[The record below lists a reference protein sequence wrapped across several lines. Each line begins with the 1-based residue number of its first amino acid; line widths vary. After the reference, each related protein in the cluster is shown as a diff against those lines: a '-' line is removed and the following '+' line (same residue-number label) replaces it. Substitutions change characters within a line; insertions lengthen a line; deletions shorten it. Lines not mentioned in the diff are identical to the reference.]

1 MLGRLLIYMIDQK
14 ANISELK
21 NQITID
27 QAWFYK
33 IVPSKIEGGLL
44 FFLIDKNKITSDL
57 KSELEIVLGKKIDL
71 IPTEQLE
78 VEALLANHYPKSSF
92 ESNLNSASNET
103 YRLNVNDSGFLE
115 TLVKEAKSLNSSDI
129 HIETYGEKCR
139 IRFRVDGVLIDRHK
153 LNKAEYP
160 TLINKIKIAAHC
172 DIAEKRMP
180 QDGRIRFKFNNSNLD
195 IRVSILPTLYGEKIV
210 LRLLGSDAS
219 HIQIEKLGFT
229 SDEIERYQLAIK
241 KPNGIILISGPTG
254 SGKTTTLYATL
265 KQLNKPTN
273 NIVTIEDPIEYTLD
287 GVNQVQLKEE
297 IGLTYTEA
305 LRTFLRQDPD
315 IIMLGE
321 IRDAQTAQMAIRA
334 ALTGHLVL
342 STIHTNSAWGTVSR
356 LADMGI
362 PPYLLASTL
371 NLSVAQRLIRTLCPH
386 CKKQNILDQKELPIN
401 YRSLSIASHYVAN
414 GCQNCYYTGFK
425 GRKAIY
431 EVINITKELTEEIK
445 NSSTSIDDYL
455 KRNKIDKLSENALK
469 LFVEGETT
477 LEEIY
482 PYLINEN

>member
-1 MLGRLLIYMIDQK
+1 MELTKLNND
-14 ANISELK
+14 LK
-21 NQITID
+21 NLITID
-27 QAWFYK
+27 QAWYYG
-33 IVPSKIEGGLL
+33 IVPHKQEANSLHI
-44 FFLIDKNKITSDL
+44 LISEQKNTAEL
-57 KSELEIVLGKKIDL
+57 KSELEIIFGKKIIL
-71 IPTEQLE
+71 QNESAGFVEQL
-78 VEALLANHYPKSSF
+78 LLSNYPKANQD
-92 ESNLNSASNET
+92 ERLNTSVNET
-103 YRLNVNDSGFLE
+103 YRLNVNDNNFLE
-115 TLVKEAKSLNSSDI
+115 TLVKEAKDLRSSDI
-129 HIETYGEKCR
+129 HIETYSEKCR

-160 TLINKIKIAAHC
+160 TLINKIKIAASC

-219 HIQIEKLGFT
+219 HINIESLGFNK
-229 SDEIERYQLAIK
+229 DEIARYELAVK

-265 KQLNKPTN
+265 KVINKPTN
-273 NIVTIEDPIEYTLD
+273 NILTIEDPIEYTLD
-287 GVNQVQLKEE
+287 GVNQVQLKED

-342 STIHTNSAWGTVSR
+342 STIHTNSAWGTISR
-356 LADMGI
+356 LVDMGI
-362 PPYLLASTL
+362 APYLLASVL
-371 NLSVAQRLIRTLCPH
+371 NLSVAQRLIRLLCPH
-386 CKKQNILDQKELPIN
+386 CKKQEALNKKELPDNFKTIN
-401 YRSLSIASHYVAN
+401 TDTHYLAK
-414 GCQNCYYTGFK
+414 GCQQCYYTGYK

-431 EVINITKELTEEIK
+431 EVINITNELSEQIK
-445 NSSTSIDDYL
+445 LNITSIDPYL
-455 KRNKIDKLSENALK
+455 KSNKIDKLSENAIK
-469 LFVEGETT
+469 LFIAGDTS

-482 PYLINEN
+482 PYLINEI

>member
-1 MLGRLLIYMIDQK
+1 MEEIQ
-14 ANISELK
+14 ISADLK

-27 QAWFYK
+27 QAWYYK
-33 IVPSKIEGGLL
+33 IVPSGIQNGVLS
-44 FFLIDKNKITSDL
+44 FFCDGDRINSDL
-57 KSELEIVLGKKIDL
+57 KSELEIMLGKSIDL
-71 IPTEQLE
+71 VSEKAEKVEQL
-78 VEALLANHYPKSSF
+78 LLSFYPRSNANF
-92 ESNLNSASNET
+92 NLDSASNET
-103 YRLNVNDSGFLE
+103 YRLNVNDYSFIE

-153 LNKAEYP
+153 LNRSEYP
-160 TLINKIKIAAHC
+160 GIINKIKVKAQC
-172 DIAEKRMP
+172 NIAEKRMP
-180 QDGRIRFKFNNSNLD
+180 QDGRIRFKIDNSNLD
-195 IRVSILPTLYGEKIV
+195 LRVSILPTLYGEKIV

-229 SDEIERYQLAIK
+229 NEELERYELAVK

-265 KQLNKPTN
+265 KVLNKSTN
-273 NIVTIEDPIEYTLD
+273 NIVTVEDPIEYTLD
-287 GVNQVQLKEE
+287 GINQVQIKED
-297 IGLTYTEA
+297 IGLTYSEA
-305 LRTFLRQDPD
+305 LKTFLRQDPD

-342 STIHTNSAWGTVSR
+342 STIHTNSAWGTVNR
-356 LADMGI
+356 LVDMGV
-362 PPYLLASTL
+362 PAYLLSNTL

-386 CKKQNILDQKELPIN
+386 CKKPIKLDPKALPKN
-401 YRSLSIASHYVAN
+401 YRHLSIETHYHAG
-414 GCQNCYYTGFK
+414 GCQHCHFTGFK

-431 EVINITKELTEEIK
+431 EVINITTELSEKIK
-445 NSSTSIDDYL
+445 NSTTSIDDYL
-455 KRNKIDKLSENALK
+455 KENKIDKLSQNALK
-469 LFVEGETT
+469 LFEEGETT

>member
-1 MLGRLLIYMIDQK
+1 MELTQI
-14 ANISELK
+14 NNELK

-27 QAWFYK
+27 QAWYYG
-33 IVPSKIEGGLL
+33 IVPFKLDNGILHFVVSE
-44 FFLIDKNKITSDL
+44 NKKTNEL
-57 KSELEIVLGKKIDL
+57 QSELEIILGKKISLTVEDS
-71 IPTEQLE
+71 QL
-78 VEALLANHYPKSSF
+78 VAQSLLCNYPKSQKGSRLGGAV
-92 ESNLNSASNET
+92 SET
-103 YRLNVNDSGFLE
+103 YRLNVNDSNFLE
-115 TLVKEAKSLNSSDI
+115 TLVKEAKDLHSSDI
-129 HIETYGEKCR
+129 HIETYSEKCR

-160 TLINKIKIAAHC
+160 TLINKIKIAASC

-219 HIQIEKLGFT
+219 HINIEKLGFGN
-229 SDEIERYQLAIK
+229 EELQRYELAVK

-265 KQLNKPTN
+265 KVINKPTN
-273 NIVTIEDPIEYTLD
+273 NILTIEDPIEYTLD
-287 GVNQVQLKEE
+287 GVNQVQLKED

-342 STIHTNSAWGTVSR
+342 STIHTNSAWGTISR
-356 LADMGI
+356 LVDMGI
-362 PPYLLASTL
+362 APYLLASVL
-371 NLSVAQRLIRTLCPH
+371 NLSVAQRLIRILCSH
-386 CKKQNILDQKELPIN
+386 CKKQTDFNKKEFPEKYKNLAITHHHV
-401 YRSLSIASHYVAN
+401 SA
-414 GCQNCYYTGFK
+414 GCQECYYTGYK

-431 EVINITKELTEEIK
+431 EVINVTRELAEHIKQNVTE
-445 NSSTSIDDYL
+445 IDNYL
-455 KRNKIDKLSENALK
+455 KTNKIEKLSENALK
-469 LFVEGETT
+469 LFVAGETS
-477 LEEIY
+477 LEEVY
-482 PYLINEN
+482 PFLISES

>member
-1 MLGRLLIYMIDQK
+1 MADTL
-14 ANISELK
+14 NISELK
-21 NQITID
+21 NQITIQ
-27 QAWFYK
+27 QAWYYK
-33 IVPSKIEGGLL
+33 IIPCKIEEGVL
-44 FFLIDKNKITSDL
+44 FLNYDKSKNSEEL
-57 KSELEIVLGKKIDL
+57 KNELEIVLGKKIKL
-71 IPTEQLE
+71 IPE
-78 VEALLANHYPKSSF
+78 EALTLEKLISNYYPKSQA
-92 ESNLNSASNET
+92 EINLNSASNET

-139 IRFRVDGVLIDRHK
+139 VRLRVDGVLIDRHK

-160 TLINKIKIAAHC
+160 TLINKIKIAASC

-229 SDEIERYQLAIK
+229 KEELERYELAVK

-265 KQLNKPTN
+265 KKLNKPTN
-273 NIVTIEDPIEYTLD
+273 NILTIEDPIEYTLD

-356 LADMGI
+356 LVDMGVA
-362 PPYLLASTL
+362 PYLLASTL
-371 NLSVAQRLIRTLCPH
+371 NLSVAQRLLRVLCPH
-386 CKKQNILDQKELPIN
+386 CKQQTELDKNELPEN
-401 YRSLSIASHYVAN
+401 YRKLNINHHYKAV
-414 GCQNCYYTGFK
+414 GCNQCHFTGFK

-445 NSSTSIDDYL
+445 NNSTTIDAYL
-455 KRNKIDKLSENALK
+455 KTNKIDKLSENALQ
-469 LFVEGETT
+469 LFIQGETT

>member
-1 MLGRLLIYMIDQK
+1 MQL
-14 ANISELK
+14 ASISADLK
-21 NQITID
+21 NQISVE

-33 IVPSKIEGGLL
+33 IVPCKLENGVLLVLCETSKISSE
-44 FFLIDKNKITSDL
+44 L
-57 KSELEIVLGKKIDL
+57 KTELEIMLGKRVDL
-71 IPTEQLE
+71 VAEEQLKLE
-78 VEALLANHYPKSSF
+78 ELLLSLYPRSANA
-92 ESNLNSASNET
+92 NLNSASTET
-103 YRLNVNDSGFLE
+103 YRLNVHDSGFLE
-115 TLVKEAKSLNSSDI
+115 TLVKEAKSLSSSDI

-153 LNKAEYP
+153 LNKSEYP
-160 TLINKIKIAAHC
+160 TLVNKIKIAASC

-180 QDGRIRFKFNNSNLD
+180 QDGRIRFKFNNANLD

-219 HIQIEKLGFT
+219 HIQIEKLGF
-229 SDEIERYQLAIK
+229 SKQELERYGLAVK

-265 KQLNKPTN
+265 KVLNKPTN

-297 IGLTYTEA
+297 IGLSYTEA
-305 LRTFLRQDPD
+305 LRSFLRQDPD

-356 LADMGI
+356 LVDMGI
-362 PPYLLASTL
+362 PPYLLSNTFS
-371 NLSVAQRLIRTLCPH
+371 LSVAQRLVRTLCPH
-386 CKKQNILDQKELPIN
+386 CKKQEEFDKNEFPQN
-401 YRSLSIASHYVAN
+401 YRHVNVMVHYKPGA
-414 GCQNCYYTGFK
+414 CQHCHFTGFK

-431 EVINITKELTEEIK
+431 EVIHITKELGEEIK
-445 NSSTSIDDYL
+445 KNTTTVDDYL
-455 KRNKIDKLSENALK
+455 KKNNIDKLADNALK
-469 LFVEGETT
+469 LFKAGETT

>member
-1 MLGRLLIYMIDQK
+1 MLLTQIT
-14 ANISELK
+14 AELK
-21 NQITID
+21 NQVTLD
-27 QAWFYK
+27 QAWYYG
-33 IVPSKIEGGLL
+33 IVPVKSEKDSLNLLVSESK
-44 FFLIDKNKITSDL
+44 KKSDL
-57 KSELEIVLGKKIDL
+57 QAELEIIFGKKIV
-71 IPTEQLE
+71 LE
-78 VEALLANHYPKSSF
+78 PINPDELDKVLMSNYPRSKANSTQGVAQS
-92 ESNLNSASNET
+92 ET
-103 YRLNVNDSGFLE
+103 YRLNVNDSNFLE
-115 TLVKEAKSLNSSDI
+115 TLVKEAKDLRSSDI
-129 HIETYGEKCR
+129 HIETYSEKCR

-153 LNKAEYP
+153 LNKIEYP
-160 TLINKIKIAAHC
+160 TLINKIKIAASC

-219 HIQIEKLGFT
+219 HIHIDKLGFT
-229 SDEIERYQLAIK
+229 KEELERYEIAVK

-265 KQLNKPTN
+265 KVINKPTN
-273 NIVTIEDPIEYTLD
+273 NILTIEDPIEYTLD

-297 IGLTYTEA
+297 IGLSYTEA

-315 IIMLGE
+315 VIMLGE

-342 STIHTNSAWGTVSR
+342 STIHTNSAWGTISR
-356 LADMGI
+356 LVDMGI
-362 PPYLLASTL
+362 APYLLASVM

-386 CKKQNILDQKELPIN
+386 CKKSVPLNKKELPEN
-401 YRSLSIASHYVAN
+401 YKNLEIATHHIAQ
-414 GCQNCYYTGFK
+414 GCQVCYFTGYK

-431 EVINITKELTEEIK
+431 EVINITKELGEHIKQSATE
-445 NSSTSIDDYL
+445 IDSYL
-455 KRNKIDKLSENALK
+455 KINKIDKLSENAFK
-469 LFVEGETT
+469 LYKDGETS

-482 PYLINEN
+482 PFLLSES

>member
-1 MLGRLLIYMIDQK
+1 MTTDLNT
-14 ANISELK
+14 NIELK
-21 NQITID
+21 NCVTIE
-27 QAWFYK
+27 QAWYYRILPKNSNGNVLSFYTDSH
-33 IVPSKIEGGLL
+33 INREEIA
-44 FFLIDKNKITSDL
+44 N
-57 KSELEIVLGKKIDL
+57 ELEVVLGKKIELEFKDTDF
-71 IPTEQLE
+71 IDEQLLKFYHRVNTSSAILNSSKE
-78 VEALLANHYPKSSF
+78 SFRINVQSSSF
-92 ESNLNSASNET
+92 IE
-103 YRLNVNDSGFLE
+103 D
-115 TLVKEAKSLNSSDI
+115 LVKEAKSLNSSDI

-153 LNKAEYP
+153 LNKSEYP
-160 TLINKIKIAAHC
+160 TLINKIKIAASC

-180 QDGRIRFKFNNSNLD
+180 QDGRIRIKLTNSNLD

-219 HIQIEKLGFT
+219 HINIERLGFT
-229 SDEIERYQLAIK
+229 PEELTRYELAIK

-265 KQLNKPTN
+265 KLLNKPTN

-287 GVNQVQLKEE
+287 GINQVQLKEE

-356 LADMGI
+356 LVDMGV
-362 PPYLLASTL
+362 PPYLLASTF
-371 NLSVAQRLIRTLCPH
+371 NLSVAQRLIRLLCVN
-386 CKKQNILDQKELPIN
+386 CKQIDRLDENVLPEKYN
-401 YRSLSIASHYVAN
+401 KVHVKHHFKPN
-414 GCQNCYYTGFK
+414 GCAQCYYTGYK

-431 EVINITKELTEEIK
+431 EVININAELTEEIK
-445 NSSTSIDDYL
+445 QNATNIDAYL
-455 KRNKIDKLSENALK
+455 KKNSIDKLSENAFK
-469 LFVEGETT
+469 LFVNGETT
-477 LEEIY
+477 LEEVY
-482 PYLINEN
+482 PYLISEN